1 MSGLFYV
8 MLFID
13 LFLSHFPLYFSEY
26 KPFIKP
32 SIDFTQQA
40 KFYSNGKKISHNF
53 AVSSKSSSGLV
64 ITLT

>member
-13 LFLSHFPLYFSEY
+13 LFLSHLSSYFSEY
-26 KPFIKP
+26 EPFIKP

-40 KFYSNGKKISHNF
+40 KLYSNGKKISHNF
-53 AVSSKSSSGLV
+53 AVSSKSLSGLV
-64 ITLT
+64 LT